1 MIAWLKYFFLG
12 FFNDKYTGE
21 APNRSFW
28 NTVLA
33 VVFAFVILCTGVF
46 TGYVLSFKTHYE
58 NSKEFRAFI
67 SASLGDAELK
77 MENGKLSSPKYVND
91 FLNLESGEKLQGYGL
106 IIDTRPAAET
116 FDDFSVMCYDGKENE
131 ITYEEYLA
139 LPESDKSGYTPRLLY
154 SGKTLDVT
162 AKQNEYKNYLNGS
175 EAGRAALSALDS
187 KKSKGELTETEYA
200 NGVYTEY
207 IKLYYPSI
215 AGVER
220 YGQAPTLRTYYLG
233 MVVSDF
239 SDSFIMILNDLCV
252 GSFKTDSGVQVEFEG
267 YFSGIAEGA
276 VDNLDT
282 FINDAFA
289 ASSGYNYLLYFMNM
303 FKFIPI
309 ALGAFLIIALLT
321 FLICR
326 YKVPALK
333 TGYIGSLK
341 IVCSY
346 LLISSVITFIVSIA
360 LSFFSN
366 KLIVYLM
373 SMITFVV
380 IVLLRVAVLIVK
392 GIITEQKNSR
402 QSKEP

>member
-12 FFNDKYTGE
+12 FFNDKYIEE

-28 NTVLA
+28 NSFLG
-33 VVFAFVILCTGVF
+33 VVSAFLILCTGVF
-46 TGYVLSFKTHYE
+46 TGYVSSFNTHYK
-58 NSKEFRAFI
+58 NSGEFRAFL
-67 SASLGDAELK
+67 SASLDDAELK
-77 MENGKLSSPKYVND
+77 MKNGRLSSPKYVNN
-91 FLNLESGEKLQGYGL
+91 FLDLEDGEKPQGYGL

-116 FDDFSVMCYDGKENE
+116 FDDFSVMCYDVKDNE
-131 ITYEEYLA
+131 ITYSEYMA
-139 LPESDKSGYTPRLLY
+139 LSESDKKAYTPRLLY

-162 AKQNEYKNYLNGS
+162 LKQDEYKNYLNGS

-187 KKSKGELTETEYA
+187 KRESGEITETEYA

-207 IKLYYPSI
+207 IKLYYPSL

-239 SDSFIMILNDLCV
+239 SDSFIMILDDLCV

-267 YFSGIAEGA
+267 YFSGIGDGS
-276 VDNLDT
+276 VDNLDK
-282 FINDAFA
+282 FISDAFA
-289 ASSGYNYLLYFMNM
+289 ASSGYNFLLYFLNM
-303 FKFIPI
+303 FKFVPI
-309 ALGAFLIIALLT
+309 ALVAFLIIALLT
-321 FLICR
+321 FIICR

-346 LLISSVITFIVSIA
+346 LFISSVITFIVSVA
-360 LSFFSN
+360 LSFFNN
-366 KLIVYLM
+366 KLTVYLM
-373 SMITFVV
+373 SMIVFVV
-380 IVLLRVAVLIVK
+380 IVLFRVAVLIVA
-392 GIITEQKNSR
+392 GIIKEQKNSR
-402 QSKEP
+402 QS